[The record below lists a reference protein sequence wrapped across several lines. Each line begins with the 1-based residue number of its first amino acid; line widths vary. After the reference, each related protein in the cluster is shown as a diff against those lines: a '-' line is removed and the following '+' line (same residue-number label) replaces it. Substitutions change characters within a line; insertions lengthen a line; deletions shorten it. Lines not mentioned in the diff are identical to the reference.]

1 VLCALLSSPILLWQ
15 GPILIAGFFNASGL
29 AAYQNM
35 DIAPAERRKE
45 ARDNYKKGLRFNPKS
60 PDIHYNLGL
69 LYEDWNKWDEA
80 AQAYEVAMLEG
91 RTQAYN
97 NLARLYI
104 RQGKAN
110 EAINLLLETQESDN
124 YESFILEDLYNFY
137 KNLGWARW
145 QQERYQEAE
154 EALSEALIIAERI
167 KEVKKE
173 IGNPKLF
180 EERVPNL
187 ASADCI
193 LAQVL
198 HDQGKQ
204 TEARQHWQHCLD
216 LGNSQVPEEDEWMGV
231 ARQQLNPGRID

>member
-1 VLCALLSSPILLWQ
+1 MNTRFKYVKTGLVCWA
-15 GPILIAGFFNASGL
+15 LIASFFNVRGL

-35 DIAPAERRKE
+35 DIAPAERRSQ
-45 ARDNYKKGLRFNPKS
+45 ALNNYRQGLRFNPKS
-60 PDIHYNLGL
+60 QEIHYNLGL

-80 AQAYEVAMLEG
+80 AQAYEFAMLEG
-91 RTQAYN
+91 RIQAYN

-110 EAINLLLETQESDN
+110 EAIRFLESTQESDN
-124 YESFILEDLYNFY
+124 YQSFIPEDLYNFH

-145 QQERYQEAE
+145 QQGRYQEAE
-154 EALSEALIIAERI
+154 EALSDALIIADRI

-173 IGNPKLF
+173 IRTPNLV

-204 TEARQHWQHCLD
+204 AGARQHWQSCLD

-231 ARQQLNPGRID
+231 ARQRLNPDRID